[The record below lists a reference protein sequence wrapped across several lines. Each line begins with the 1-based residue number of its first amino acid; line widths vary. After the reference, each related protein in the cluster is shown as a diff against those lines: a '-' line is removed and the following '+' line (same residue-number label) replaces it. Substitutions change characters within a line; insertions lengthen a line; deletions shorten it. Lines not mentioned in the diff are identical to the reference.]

1 MSDAPSGLRRKQRD
15 PWPPLRPGIG
25 AWWRDHLRI
34 ARETMHFVSARLGTS
49 LVVWLLVGIA
59 LALPSGLLL
68 LQVNLAKLT
77 AGWEGRPGLTLYFE
91 LSASAEQVA
100 AGAKVLEA
108 DEAVEHVVITSR
120 EQALEEF
127 RAYTNLTDALDLL
140 SDNPLPASLNA
151 ALRTGLD
158 ETALAGLVAL
168 AESRP
173 GIKEVVLEK
182 TWLERVNDISRV
194 VSRLG
199 IILGVL
205 FGIGAVLVTATSVR
219 LAIEARLDELR
230 VQKLVGASDRQIRR
244 PFLYFGAFYG
254 IGGGLVAAMLLSL
267 CLVVIEAPLT
277 ALLGSYG
284 QQLDTAGFNPVFL
297 VALLLVGAFL
307 GVMGSLVA
315 AAQRLRDLEIL

>member
-1 MSDAPSGLRRKQRD
+1 MSDTPPASRRKQRD

-25 AWWRDHLRI
+25 AWWRDHMRI
-34 ARETMHFVSARLGTS
+34 ARETMYFVSARLGTS

-68 LQVNLAKLT
+68 LQVNLAQLT
-77 AGWEGRPGLTLYFE
+77 AGWEGRPGLTVYFE
-91 LSASAEQVA
+91 LSASAEQVTA
-100 AGAKVLEA
+100 AAKVLDA
-108 DEAVEHVVITSR
+108 DEAVDKVVITSR
-120 EQALEEF
+120 KQALEEF
-127 RAYTNLTDALDLL
+127 RTYTNLTDALDLL
-140 SDNPLPASLNA
+140 GENPLPASLNA
-151 ALRTGLD
+151 ALHTGLD
-158 ETALAGLVAL
+158 EAALAGLVTL

-182 TWLERVNDISRV
+182 TWLERVNEISRV

-219 LAIEARLDELR
+219 LAIEARLEELR

-254 IGGGLVAAMLLSL
+254 IGGGLIAAMLLSL
-267 CLVVIEAPLT
+267 CLLVIEAPLT

-284 QQLDTAGFNPVFL
+284 QQLDTAGFNPAFL
-297 VALLLVGAFL
+297 IALLLIGALL

>member
-1 MSDAPSGLRRKQRD
+1 
-15 PWPPLRPGIG
+15 LRPGIG

-100 AGAKVLEA
+100 AAAKVLEA
-108 DEAVEHVVITSR
+108 DEAVEHVVTTSR

-230 VQKLVGASDRQIRR
+230 VQKLVGASDRQ
-244 PFLYFGAFYG
+244 GAFYG

-267 CLVVIEAPLT
+267 CLVAIEAPLT